1 MNDMGGITQPN
12 FKESKMWCWVE
23 NKHVGQ
29 QNKIE
34 NPETVAHLFFIF
46 LQNYKSNSVEE
57 VLS

>member
-1 MNDMGGITQPN
+1 MDDMGGITLPN

-23 NKHVGQ
+23 NKHVDQ

-34 NPETVAHLFFIF
+34 NPEIVAHLFFV

-57 VLS
+57 GLS